1 MKVRNS
7 SISLR
12 IKESLTAWAFN
23 IPTIAILGGVVL
35 IPIIQSTYISFM
47 FYNYKLPHKIRFIGL
62 DNYIS
67 LISDPL
73 FWHSLKVTALFTIIS
88 VILVITIGLAFAI
101 LLSQDFKGRGIL
113 RSLMLIPWAITGV
126 MAGILWRWI
135 YNPEYGLLNIF
146 LNSIGIKIGSYA
158 WLNETPTALLCVA
171 IAYAWSFTP
180 TSTILYLGALQ
191 SLPSDLYDSAK
202 VDGAGVWQRFY
213 MITLPLLRPTIMV
226 ILIITTMF
234 SLKELGLVYAMTQG
248 GPGSETTVI
257 GWLLYTE
264 AFKFLD
270 FGMGGAIGVVLM
282 IITMVIS
289 YVYIKLLYREVY

>member
-1 MKVRNS
+1 MSIKTS
-7 SISLR
+7 SIPLR
-12 IKESLTAWAFN
+12 VKESLIAWIFN
-23 IPTIAILGGVVL
+23 IPTIAILAGVVI
-35 IPIIQSTYISFM
+35 IPTIQAIYISFM
-47 FYNYKLPHKIRFIGL
+47 FYNLKLPHETRFTGL

-67 LISDPL
+67 LIFDPL
-73 FWHSLKVTALFTIIS
+73 FWQSLKVTTIFTIIS
-88 VILVITIGLAFAI
+88 VILIITIGLAFAI
-101 LLSQDFKGRGIL
+101 LLSQNFKGRGIL
-113 RSLMLIPWAITGV
+113 RALMLIPWAITGV

-135 YNPEYGLLNIF
+135 YNPEYGLLNVF
-146 LNSIGIKIGSYA
+146 LNSIGIRIGSYA
-158 WLNETPTALLCVA
+158 WLNEPFTALLCVA

-191 SLPSDLYDSAK
+191 SLPLDLYDSAK

-213 MITLPLLRPTIMV
+213 MITLPLLKPTIMV

-270 FGMGGAIGVVLM
+270 FGKGGAVGIVLM
-282 IITMVIS
+282 AITIIIS
-289 YVYIKLLYREVY
+289 FIYIKLLYREVF